1 MISRVITEPGYDR
14 DDPMLTEAAAREFAR
29 DWVQAWNSHDLD
41 AIMSHYASDV
51 VLTSPAAA
59 KLLNDASGTVSGK
72 EALRRY
78 FERGLQAY
86 PNLIFDL
93 EQVMWGLSSAVLCYV
108 NQKGTKTAEF
118 MEFDGDGKIVRVVAN
133 YSG

>member
-1 MISRVITEPGYDR
+1 MV
-14 DDPMLTEAAAREFAR
+14 TEAAVKEFAR

-41 AIMSHYASDV
+41 AIMVHYAPAV

-59 KLLNDASGTVSGK
+59 KLLNDASGTVRGK

-86 PNLIFDL
+86 PNLTFAL
-93 EQVMWGLSSAVLCYV
+93 EEVMWGLSSAVLCYV

-118 MEFDGDGKIVRVVAN
+118 MEFDGDGKIIRVAAN
-133 YSG
+133 YTG